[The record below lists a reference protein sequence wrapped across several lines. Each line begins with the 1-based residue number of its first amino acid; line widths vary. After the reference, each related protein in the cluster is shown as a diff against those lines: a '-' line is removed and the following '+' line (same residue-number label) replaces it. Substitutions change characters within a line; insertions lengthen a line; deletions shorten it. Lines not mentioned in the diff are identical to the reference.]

1 MSESQP
7 QPSRLVSE
15 THWVSSPAGRLF
27 AQIWWPAA
35 CQPRLAAHVPILLF
49 HDSLGCVALW
59 RDFPAAL
66 ARATGRPVLAYDR
79 LGFGRSDP
87 RPVHLRALPLPKSFV
102 EDEARDS
109 FPILKAALG
118 LDRFIAFG
126 HSVGGGM
133 AAFCAKHLPAHCLAL
148 ITESAQAFVEDRTRA
163 GVLEAKASF
172 ADPAQLERLG
182 RYHPDG
188 KARWVLDAWTETW
201 LAPGFAD
208 WTLLDAMQAL
218 PFPHLALHGS
228 EDEFGSARH
237 PELLQQWSGGKTQVQ
252 LIEGCKHVPH
262 REREAEVLARVKR
275 FLAAMDS

>member
-1 MSESQP
+1 MWTQG
-7 QPSRLVSE
+7 E
-15 THWVSSPAGRLF
+15 TRWVQTPEGRVFVRTYL
-27 AQIWWPAA
+27 P
-35 CQPRLAAHVPILLF
+35 PERSGLALAPIVLF

-79 LGFGRSDP
+79 LGFGRSDA
-87 RPVHLRALPLPKSFV
+87 RPDPLMALPLAKSFV
-102 EDEARDS
+102 EEEALQT

-133 AAFCAKHLPAHCLAL
+133 AAFCAKHQPAHCLGL
-148 ITESAQAFVEDRTRA
+148 ITESAQAFVEERTLA
-163 GVLEAKASF
+163 GVLEAKAGFS
-172 ADPAQLERLG
+172 DPTQLERLG

-201 LAPGFAD
+201 LSPSFAD
-208 WTLLDAMQAL
+208 WTLREAMQAL
-218 PFPHLALHGS
+218 PCPHLALHGS
-228 EDEFGSARH
+228 EDEFGSTRH

-262 REREAEVLARVKR
+262 REREAEVMTRVQT
-275 FLAAMDS
+275 FLAA

>member
-1 MSESQP
+1 MSESHP
-7 QPSRLVSE
+7 QPPRLVSE

-27 AQIWWPAA
+27 TQIWWPAA
-35 CQPRLAAHVPILLF
+35 CQPKLAAHVPLVLF

-79 LGFGRSDP
+79 LGFGRSAARPDP
-87 RPVHLRALPLPKSFV
+87 LKALPLPKRFV
-102 EDEARDS
+102 EDEALHS
-109 FPILKAALG
+109 FPLIKAALG

-133 AAFCAKHLPAHCLAL
+133 AAFCAKHQPAHCLGL

-163 GVLEAKASF
+163 GVLEAKAGF

-182 RYHPDG
+182 RYHADG

-201 LAPGFAD
+201 LSPGFAD

-218 PFPHLALHGS
+218 PCPHLALHGS
-228 EDEFGSARH
+228 EDEFGSTRH

-252 LIEGCKHVPH
+252 IIEGCQHVPH
-262 REREAEVLARVKR
+262 REREGEVLARLRK
-275 FLAAMDS
+275 FLAV